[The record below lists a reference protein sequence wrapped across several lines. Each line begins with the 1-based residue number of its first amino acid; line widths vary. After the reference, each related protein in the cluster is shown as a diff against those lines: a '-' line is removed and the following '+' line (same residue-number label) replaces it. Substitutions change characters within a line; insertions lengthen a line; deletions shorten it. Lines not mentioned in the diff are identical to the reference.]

1 MSTLTKEQEEKIEN
15 YYQQCLKNGI
25 AVNKEIKIDEVKDYI
40 HKLYT
45 KYLDINPPK
54 EIIIVDSPE
63 AAIKLALEDAENENM
78 SRKDIVD
85 AILFAN
91 QIRHWVAY
99 YFAGVEILKEDLE
112 SALKT
117 ELYELETFCT
127 KFHAILPASDVA
139 VLIKFPVKCEI
150 KDNDLDK
157 FVLHCEDDFAI
168 KYADGTGYG
177 YLNGIKVD
185 DYIATTPKEE
195 LDVFKVLKVENVD
208 SRREGLLKIGPERVA
223 KELSKDAKVLDTQG
237 GDELWNDYALIEV
250 DFGNDLKAKCLKM
263 FCVSRDAY
271 IYEFVADDCK
281 TVKEALIFRDPD
293 TNEDIP
299 CVEVL

>member
-1 MSTLTKEQEEKIEN
+1 MNLTKEQAEKIEI
-15 YYQQCLKNGI
+15 YYQQCLRNGI
-25 AVNKEIKIDEVKDYI
+25 ATNKQVKVDEVKDYI
-40 HKLYT
+40 HKLYK

-54 EIIIVDSPE
+54 EIILVDSPE
-63 AAIKLALEDAENENM
+63 AAIKLALEDAENGSM

-85 AILFAN
+85 AILFSN

-112 SALKT
+112 SELKK
-117 ELYELETFCT
+117 ELYDLEDFCT

-139 VLIKFPVKCEI
+139 VLIKFPIKCEI
-150 KDNDLDK
+150 KDNDLEK
-157 FVLHCEDDFAI
+157 FVLHCEDDYAI

-185 DYIATTPKEE
+185 NYIATTPKNE

-208 SRREGLLKIGPERVA
+208 SRREGLLKIGSERVA
-223 KELSKDAKVLDTQG
+223 KELSSCGIILDTQG
-237 GDELWNDYALIEV
+237 GEELWNDYALLEV
-250 DFGNDLKAKCLKM
+250 DFGDNLKAKCLKM

-271 IYEFVADDCK
+271 IYEFVGDDCK
-281 TVKEALIFRDPD
+281 TVKDALIFRDPD
-293 TNEDIP
+293 TNEDIK
-299 CVEVL
+299 CIEVL